1 MVRYLTKW
9 IFVFT
14 KQNPFNCG
22 SLVSK
27 SEDQNS
33 FCCSIISSDDLLKLN
48 YLCHLIR
55 KFSNFVQFN
64 LSLGNFLFIHMK
76 RAFSFLYYA
85 ASFLLV
91 IAIVFYKSYIFWDCA
106 NGLVKTF
113 SVHNEF
119 NAFNNF
125 MRFLDSAYN
134 SVEVN
139 VDVSYDGNHNQWANE

>member
-1 MVRYLTKW
+1 
-9 IFVFT
+9 
-14 KQNPFNCG
+14 
-22 SLVSK
+22 
-27 SEDQNS
+27 
-33 FCCSIISSDDLLKLN
+33 
-48 YLCHLIR
+48 
-55 KFSNFVQFN
+55 
-64 LSLGNFLFIHMK
+64 MK

-139 VDVSYDGNHNQWANE
+139 VDVSYDGNHNQ